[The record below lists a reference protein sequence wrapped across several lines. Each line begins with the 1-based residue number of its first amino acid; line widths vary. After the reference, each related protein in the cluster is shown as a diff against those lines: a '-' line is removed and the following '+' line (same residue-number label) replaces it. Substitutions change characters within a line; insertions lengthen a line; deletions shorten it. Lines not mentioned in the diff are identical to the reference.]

1 MTGPRPDPALDGIG
15 LEVHAE
21 LPQAASPSEVAAS
34 FARAGWSLRKSAWDE
49 YEVAQSWAELRV
61 FAGRGSSLLAGAVLP
76 DRIDELAGALS
87 ELGLRCTVE
96 VYDQQGDLVR
106 TVDTGG

>member
-1 MTGPRPDPALDGIG
+1 MSARPDPALDVIG
-15 LEVHAE
+15 LEVHAA
-21 LPQAASPSEVAAS
+21 LPQVAAPSEVAAT

-61 FAGRGSSLLAGAVLP
+61 FAGHGWSLLAGAVLP
-76 DRIDELAGALS
+76 DRIDELAGVLR
-87 ELGLRCTVE
+87 ELGLHCTVE